1 MIKLQIN
8 KKAALIATAIG
19 TLIVSNFAT
28 YKNAYSGGYKTSIT
42 ESRVGYMPVPE
53 TSGAIIISEVNGK
66 PHYYFEAYPTTPTFS
81 TKTAWNSDEN
91 RKALEWSIKNESV
104 RADDQDQRINVASVA
119 CVAQTTPNF
128 WDCTWRELGKSYNN
142 HWRVEVNA
150 ATGRWQSN

>member
-1 MIKLQIN
+1 MTKFQIN

-19 TLIVSNFAT
+19 TLLVSNFAT
-28 YKNAYSGGYKTSIT
+28 YKNAYSGGYRTSIV
-42 ESRVGYMPVPE
+42 ESRVGYMEVPE

-66 PHYYFEAYPTTPTFS
+66 PHHYFEPYPTTPTFS

-104 RADDQDQRINVASVA
+104 RQDDQDQRINVASVA

-142 HWRVEVNA
+142 HWRVEVNP

>member
-1 MIKLQIN
+1 MTKLQIN

-19 TLIVSNFAT
+19 TLLVSNFAT
-28 YKNAYSGGYKTSIT
+28 YKNAYSGGYRTSIV
-42 ESRVGYMPVPE
+42 ESRVGYMEVPA

-66 PHYYFEAYPTTPTFS
+66 PHHYFEPYPTTPTFS

-104 RADDQDQRINVASVA
+104 RQDNQEQRINVASVA

-150 ATGRWQSN
+150 VTGRWQSN